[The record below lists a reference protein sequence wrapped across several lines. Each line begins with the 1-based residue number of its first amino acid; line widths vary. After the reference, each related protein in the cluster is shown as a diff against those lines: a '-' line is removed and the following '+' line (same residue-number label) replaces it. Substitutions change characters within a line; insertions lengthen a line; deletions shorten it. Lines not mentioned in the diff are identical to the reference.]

1 MTLVVKCASDPA
13 QLAAAVRARV
23 RSVDKDQP
31 LYDMATMEEVMAE
44 GTAGRRFS
52 LVLLA
57 IFSCIALSLAAV
69 GIYGVIS
76 YSVTQRTQELGTR
89 MALGA
94 QRRDILRLVLGQGMA
109 MILAGA
115 GVGAVAALLL
125 TRFLASLLF
134 GVSATDALA
143 FGAAIA
149 VLIAVAL
156 AACYLPARRAARADP
171 MAALRW
177 E

>member
-1 MTLVVKCASDPA
+1 
-13 QLAAAVRARV
+13 
-23 RSVDKDQP
+23 
-31 LYDMATMEEVMAE
+31 MADA
-44 GTAGRRFS
+44 TAGRRFS

-57 IFSCIALSLAAV
+57 IFSCIALGLAAV
-69 GIYGVIS
+69 GIYGVVS
-76 YSVTQRTQELGTR
+76 YSVTRQTQEFGTR

-94 QRRDILRLVLGQGMA
+94 QRRDILRLVLGQGMT

-115 GVGAVAALLL
+115 GAGVVAALLL
-125 TRFLASLLF
+125 TRFLAGLLF
-134 GVSATDALA
+134 GVGATDAAA
-143 FGAAIA
+143 FGGATV

>member
-1 MTLVVKCASDPA
+1 VALRAGRDPA
-13 QLAAAVRARV
+13 RLSAALLAQIHA
-23 RSVDKDQP
+23 VDKDLP
-31 LYDMATMEEVMAE
+31 LWDVATLEDVLADSM
-44 GTAGRRFS
+44 AGRRFS

-57 IFSCIALSLAAV
+57 VFAGVALALAAI

-94 QRRDILRLVLGQGMA
+94 QGRDILQLVLRQGMTF
-109 MILAGA
+109 ILAGA
-115 GVGAVAALLL
+115 AAGIAGGLLL
-125 TRFLASLLF
+125 SRFLASMLF
-134 GVSATDALA
+134 GMSGTD
-143 FGAAIA
+143 GAAFWGAVA

-156 AACYLPARRAARADP
+156 AACLVPGRRAAKLDP
-171 MAALRW
+171 IEALRY